1 MRTAR
6 ALSVVAAVGILFGS
20 ATSATAGV
28 AFRPGSVG
36 VGDPYFPLEG
46 DGGYRPVHYNLDLS
60 YDPAHHF
67 LSGTD
72 TLTAIATQN
81 LSRFDLDLQGLTVN
95 SVKVNGVHAKFSR
108 SGQELRITP
117 QVGLQRGLPF
127 RVAVNYAGS
136 PKTIVGSPV
145 VFGAPYGWIYTKDG
159 AFVGC
164 EPNAASTWYP
174 SDDHPSR
181 KASFTCKITVP
192 KGNSVMANGDL
203 LGNWTR
209 GDKSTYL
216 WNETKPMA
224 TYLATI
230 DIGKWNIQRG
240 RTPGGIKEIVGVDPT
255 VPGHG
260 ADTYNLTGQITDYW
274 SKKFG
279 PYAFSSTGAIVDNVP
294 DIGFSLETQTRP
306 LYGFTP
312 DAGTASHELA
322 HQWFGDSVSVADWS
336 DIWLNE
342 GFATFAADLW
352 NEHANGVSTWDAY
365 FGKDGAYNQIP
376 ASSSF
381 WNQAIAD
388 PQRDTMFSGAVYER
402 GGMTLAALR
411 HKIGDQNFFRILQT
425 WTRTHRYSTGSTAQ
439 FTTLASKI
447 AGQNLDSFFHSWLW
461 QKSKP
466 ALDS

>member
-6 ALSVVAAVGILFGS
+6 ALSVIAAVGILIGS
-20 ATSATAGV
+20 ATSATAAI
-28 AFRPGSVG
+28 AFRPGAAG
-36 VGDPYFPLEG
+36 IGDPYFPLEG
-46 DGGYRPVHYNLDLS
+46 DGGYRPAHYYLDLS
-60 YDPAHHF
+60 YDPAHHH

-72 TLTAIATQN
+72 TLTAVATQN
-81 LSRFDLDLQGLTVN
+81 LSRFDLDLQGLTVH
-95 SVKVNGVHAKFSR
+95 SVRVNGAPAEFSR
-108 SGQELRITP
+108 AGQELRITP
-117 QVGLQRGLPF
+117 RVGLTKGLPF
-127 RVAVNYAGS
+127 RVAVNYSGS

-181 KASFTCKITVP
+181 KASFTYKITVP
-192 KGNSVMANGDL
+192 TGHSVMANGDL
-203 LGNWTR
+203 VGNWAR
-209 GDKSTYL
+209 GNSSTYL
-216 WNETKPMA
+216 WNETQPMA

-230 DIGKWNIQRG
+230 DIGKWNMQRG

-260 ADTYNLTGQITDYW
+260 ADTYDLTGKVTDYW
-274 SKKFG
+274 AKKFG

-312 DAGTASHELA
+312 DSGTLSHELS

-365 FGKDGAYNQIP
+365 FGKDGAYNQIA

-411 HKIGDQNFFRILQT
+411 HKIGDEKFFRILQT
-425 WTRTHRYSTGSTAQ
+425 WTRTHRHSTGSTAQ
-439 FTTLASKI
+439 FTALASTI
-447 AGQNLDSFFHSWLW
+447 AGQNLDSFFHAWLW

-466 ALDS
+466 ALDA